1 MIKLNAVIKVIPT
14 EEAQAKIDED
24 LKIEQPTTEEAQ
36 KIIARY
42 IEKKETDGK
51 G

>member
-1 MIKLNAVIKVIPT
+1 MIEINTKVKVIPT

-24 LKIEQPTTEEAQ
+24 LKVEQPTEGEAR

-42 IEKKETDGK
+42 IEKKEED
-51 G
+51 

>member
-1 MIKLNAVIKVIPT
+1 MIKLNAVVKVIPT

-24 LKIEQPTTEEAQ
+24 LKIEQPTEEEAR
-36 KIIARY
+36 KIIARH

-51 G
+51 D